1 MRWNYRLKAPK
12 IVHPCVGQGKCENS
26 KKKFL
31 RSRYTQYLLINTKSG
46 SVNDVYKNFHNF
58 VAIEQNPPSP
68 FNKMVWNSN
77 CDHFTYISFKKYL
90 GSKDLKTSCILAHP
104 KAGARAQKNT
114 TLPMPWAIRQK
125 TRNISHNSCSDHLL
139 LLRSN
144 NIIRS

>member
-31 RSRYTQYLLINTKSG
+31 RSRYTQYLLINTQSG

-68 FNKMVWNSN
+68 FV
-77 CDHFTYISFKKYL
+77 HL
-90 GSKDLKTSCILAHP
+90 ALKTT
-104 KAGARAQKNT
+104 QKWHIFSA
-114 TLPMPWAIRQK
+114 LQDSK
-125 TRNISHNSCSDHLL
+125 TKSIC
-139 LLRSN
+139 
-144 NIIRS
+144 